1 MSKRIDTTILICPK
15 CKRQKLDFHDDH
27 IRCEYCKTSYQCTEE
42 KYFFARSSGDD
53 VTDPFDRLKHIFKK
67 YHQLYAFLI
76 YLISP
81 VYSNR
86 HLKKFIKK
94 HITAN
99 TLAINLGSGNSN
111 LSEEIINI
119 DLFPYPNVDMTCDIH
134 RLPFRSSS
142 LDIII
147 NLAVLEHLP
156 DPDLVVEEIYRVLK
170 SGGLVYTFFPFIQG
184 FHASPHD
191 YSRRTEAGLAHLFR
205 KFDIVETA
213 VGGGP
218 TSGFLWIFQEW
229 LALLLSFGIRPLH
242 LFLNICL
249 MLITFP
255 LKFLDILLARYPL
268 AKNISSGFIIV
279 AKK

>member
-1 MSKRIDTTILICPK
+1 MSKRIDTTILICPQ
-15 CKRQKLDFHDDH
+15 CKRQKLNFHDDR
-27 IRCEYCKTSYQCTEE
+27 IRCEQCGNSYGRIGE

-67 YHQLYAFLI
+67 YHRFYTLLI
-76 YLISP
+76 YLVSP
-81 VYSNR
+81 VYANR
-86 HLKKFIKK
+86 HLKKFMKR
-94 HITAN
+94 HIN
-99 TLAINLGSGNSN
+99 RDTLAINLGSGNSN
-111 LSEEIINI
+111 LSEEIINV

-134 RLPFRSSS
+134 HLPFQSDSV
-142 LDIII
+142 DIVITM
-147 NLAVLEHLP
+147 AVLEHLP
-156 DPDLVVEEIYRVLK
+156 DPQLVVDEIYRVLK
-170 SGGLVYTFFPFIQG
+170 SDGLVYTFFPFIQG

-191 YSRRTEAGLAHLFR
+191 YSRQTEEGLKHLFR
-205 KFDIVETA
+205 KFTVIETA

-229 LALLLSFGIRPLH
+229 LALLLSFGIKPLH
-242 LFLNICL
+242 ILLNICL

-255 LKFLDILLARYPL
+255 LKFFDIVLAKYPL